1 MLAMVF
7 MGREKLHEDDDKKK
21 DEAVRRY
28 LPTIMALV
36 KNFCVVK
43 FM

>member
-1 MLAMVF
+1 MLF
-7 MGREKLHEDDDKKK
+7 MGREKLDEDDKKK